1 MDRSNNVHAKKQQKQ
16 NKAKENKAKTKT
28 RKRLNDVKP
37 FTFGQVNCRINKV
50 SFEDVSFT
58 WKNKDSSP
66 DVKLEPA
73 INNVSFDVSERKM
86 ISLIG
91 RNGSG
96 KSTLLK
102 LLVGEVSPSSG
113 SVVVSGKIGYFDQI
127 ANFPN
132 TNLTSLQYLKDIF
145 PEMKEQELRAKMSD
159 MNLKPSTHL
168 QQINLLSGGEKVKLK
183 LLELILRGSSIL
195 VLDEPT
201 NHLDMETIDE
211 LIKALKEF
219 DGITFIST
227 HNRNLIRA
235 CEELWLMDRGRLD
248 ILDISYEEYQ
258 QMMIKEFDEQGLFK

>member
-1 MDRSNNVHAKKQQKQ
+1 
-16 NKAKENKAKTKT
+16 
-28 RKRLNDVKP
+28 
-37 FTFGQVNCRINKV
+37 
-50 SFEDVSFT
+50 
-58 WKNKDSSP
+58 
-66 DVKLEPA
+66 
-73 INNVSFDVSERKM
+73 
-86 ISLIG
+86 
-91 RNGSG
+91 
-96 KSTLLK
+96 
-102 LLVGEVSPSSG
+102 
-113 SVVVSGKIGYFDQI
+113 
-127 ANFPN
+127 
-132 TNLTSLQYLKDIF
+132 
-145 PEMKEQELRAKMSD
+145 
-159 MNLKPSTHL
+159 
-168 QQINLLSGGEKVKLK
+168 VKLK